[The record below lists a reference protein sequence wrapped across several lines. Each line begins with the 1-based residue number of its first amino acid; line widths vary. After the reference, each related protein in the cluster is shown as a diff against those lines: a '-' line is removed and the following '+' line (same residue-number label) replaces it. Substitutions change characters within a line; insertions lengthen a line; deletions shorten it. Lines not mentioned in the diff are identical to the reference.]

1 MSQSMKFRL
10 VALLLMAMSLM
21 PTVLAFQRGEWG

>member
-10 VALLLMAMSLM
+10 VALLLMAMSLI
-21 PTVLAFQRGEWG
+21 PTVLAGRRANWG